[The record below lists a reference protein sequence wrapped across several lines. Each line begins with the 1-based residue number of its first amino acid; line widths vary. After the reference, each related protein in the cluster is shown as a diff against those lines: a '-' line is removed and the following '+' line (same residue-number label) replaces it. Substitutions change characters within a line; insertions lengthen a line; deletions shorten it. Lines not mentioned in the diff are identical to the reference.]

1 MKLSFNYLI
10 LLMFICIVTCSL
22 GFVASEWLLTN
33 KSVYQLNWIDSLE
46 LGSLLGGGIGITF
59 WLMFHFNI
67 K

>member
-1 MKLSFNYLI
+1 MKLSFNHLI

-46 LGSLLGGGIGITF
+46 LGGGLALLFG
-59 WLMFHFNI
+59 
-67 K
+67 